1 MSDIE
6 WEETHVRKLTG
17 VSIDR
22 SYYALLTPKQVRA
35 VFDLVKFIEGYSERG
50 DVYGMIE
57 IEKLH
62 DILNRLD
69 MNEEDYSDILE

>member
-1 MSDIE
+1 VSDIE
-6 WEETHVRKLTG
+6 WEETSVKRLTG

-22 SYYALLTPKQVRA
+22 AYYALLTPEQVRA
-35 VFDLVKFIEGYSERG
+35 VFDLVKFIEGYSECG

-62 DILNRLD
+62 DILDRLD
-69 MNEEDYSDILE
+69 MNKEDYSDILE